1 MGGSGN
7 RFGSSTPKQ
16 FISLGGKPLFTHA
29 LETLRQSNLFDEILL
44 VVHPDWP
51 ITAPEK
57 IIHGGSTRQES
68 SYLGLLGFTQKPDIV
83 LIHDAVR
90 PFIST
95 DILRNNIETALLHGA
110 ADTCIPS
117 ADTLVY
123 APNGLITEIPNR
135 SHFARGQTPQT
146 FNYDLVLQAHKQALA
161 DQISNASDDCQLL
174 VRLDYPVP
182 IVTGNERNIKITTE
196 FDLQLAEHLITCK
209 AALH

>member
-7 RFGSSTPKQ
+7 RFGASIPKQ
-16 FISLGGKPLFTHA
+16 FLPLGNKPLFTHA
-29 LETLRQSNLFDEILL
+29 LETLRHSNLFDEILL
-44 VVHPDWP
+44 VAHPDWP
-51 ITAPEK
+51 ITVPEK
-57 IIHGGSTRQES
+57 VIHGGSTRQES
-68 SYLGLLGFTQKPDIV
+68 SYLGLLGFEQKPDIA

-90 PFIST
+90 PFVST
-95 DILRNNIETALLHGA
+95 DILRNNIEIAIQQGA

-146 FNYDLVLQAHKQALA
+146 FQYNLILQAHKQALT

-174 VRLDYPVP
+174 VRLNYPVP
-182 IVTGNERNIKITTE
+182 IVTGDERNIKITTE
-196 FDLQLAEHLITCK
+196 FDLHLAEHLLTI
-209 AALH
+209 LV